1 MVFKKINVNEFY
13 SETKAKL
20 ESGTPVSKEDIEKM
34 LFLIKAMSDRLAKN
48 SKNSSISPSSDKNR
62 DKGKDKEKQKS
73 KGKKRNQ
80 GGQPGHEGT
89 TLKQTDN
96 PDKVVELEIDRRTL
110 PAGDYRPVGYDS
122 AQVYDIEVSTVVTE
136 YRAEILEDQDGN
148 RYVAEFPDGVTKS
161 AQYGNRTK
169 CLSVYMSVFQLVPL
183 DRVRNFFNDQM
194 KLSLS
199 KGSISNFNEE
209 THRRLIASG
218 FLDWIKKTLL
228 SSPIL
233 HADESG
239 INVGG
244 KGHWL
249 HSLSN
254 GMVTLYGADRKRGKE
269 AMDKMGVLPDYKGVL
284 CHDHWKPYYRYTDCS
299 HALCNAHH
307 LRELLFAYEQDGQ
320 KWADLMQKCLL
331 DLNDRVKDSKEGFL
345 SSGDMD
351 DGLVKYQKILKDG
364 GKECPDSPKIEGKR
378 GRQKKSKSRNLLER
392 LQKYEEDVLRFARV
406 SFVPFTNNIAE
417 GEVRVAKM
425 YESVSKCFRTLK
437 GAKRFC
443 DLRSYLVTCMRY
455 GMDAADALMCLFTG
469 ETPFFMKE

>member
-1 MVFKKINVNEFY
+1 M
-13 SETKAKL
+13 
-20 ESGTPVSKEDIEKM
+20 
-34 LFLIKAMSDRLAKN
+34 
-48 SKNSSISPSSDKNR
+48 
-62 DKGKDKEKQKS
+62 
-73 KGKKRNQ
+73 
-80 GGQPGHEGT
+80 
-89 TLKQTDN
+89 
-96 PDKVVELEIDRRTL
+96 
-110 PAGDYRPVGYDS
+110 
-122 AQVYDIEVSTVVTE
+122 
-136 YRAEILEDQDGN
+136 
-148 RYVAEFPDGVTKS
+148 
-161 AQYGNRTK
+161 
-169 CLSVYMSVFQLVPL
+169 
-183 DRVRNFFNDQM
+183 
-194 KLSLS
+194 S
-199 KGSISNFNEE
+199 KGSVSNFNKEAHKQELMDSFRLYRLGEE
-209 THRRLIASG
+209 KAFIV
-218 FLDWIKKTLL
+218 
-228 SSPIL
+228 P
-233 HADESG
+233 ESYMRMRVVV
-239 INVGG
+239 NVGG

-320 KWADLMQKCLL
+320 KWADLMKKCLL
-331 DLNDRVKDSKEGFL
+331 DLKDRVKDSKEGFL

-351 DGLVKYQKILKDG
+351 DGLVKYQKILKEG

-417 GEVRVAKM
+417 GDVRVAKM

-455 GMDAADALMCLFTG
+455 GMDATDALMCLFTG